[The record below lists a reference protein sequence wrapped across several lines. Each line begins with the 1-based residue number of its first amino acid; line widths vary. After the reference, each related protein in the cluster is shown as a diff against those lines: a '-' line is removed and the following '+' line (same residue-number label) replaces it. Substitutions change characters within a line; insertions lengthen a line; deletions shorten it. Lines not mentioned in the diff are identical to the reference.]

1 VFSELSR
8 LIADGNVPPLLP
20 STLLGYE
27 EIPKALQLLRDSS
40 HIGKIVI
47 FDDRGTKLAVP
58 VSVRTWLELSQFLN
72 FLDPTCAG
80 SGTEY
85 S

>member
-27 EIPKALQLLRDSS
+27 EIPKALQLLRDGS

-47 FDDRGTKLAVP
+47 CDDRGTKLAVP
-58 VSVRTWLELSQFLN
+58 VRVRT
-72 FLDPTCAG
+72 
-80 SGTEY
+80 
-85 S
+85 